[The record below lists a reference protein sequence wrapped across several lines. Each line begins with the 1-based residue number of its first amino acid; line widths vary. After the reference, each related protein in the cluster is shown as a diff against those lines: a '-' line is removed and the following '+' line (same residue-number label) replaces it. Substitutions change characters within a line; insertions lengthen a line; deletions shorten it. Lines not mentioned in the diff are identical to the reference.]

1 MNLEEKLE
9 ELQSFTLRYIKTIA
23 MDLVVVLVAVS
34 YVFYQMVTLEQTN
47 LNPLVLIAQ
56 AIMGIICG
64 VVIKQALGENGFSKG
79 YNSKHWNEEE
89 EKYNSACNVALPFME
104 KVDNFYEFEI
114 IDKKRNY
121 RRQHLQ
127 EVRLKYDMWFDRDG
141 NYIATQ
147 EMYDKLDKKQKKVV
161 NRCIKVRVYPLN
173 LFSQYTIS
181 ADTYTKKE
189 QTDKTQRAKNIR
201 SNTITA
207 TVIAVIGVYFI
218 PQLNGWNWASFIS
231 ATFQVAMW
239 VLFGILQLYTNYNF
253 VVQDLVSILRKKK
266 EDIKRFV
273 DGCNKHMY
281 DHSPYDKVVE
291 EIKDKEIEKEK
302 EPIYKSGLKT
312 GINLQPIDI
321 NNR

>member
-1 MNLEEKLE
+1 MLEEKLE
-9 ELQSFTLRYIKTIA
+9 ELQSFALRYIKTIA
-23 MDLVVVLVAVS
+23 MDLVVVLVAFS
-34 YVFYQMVTLEQTN
+34 YVFYQMITLEPTQ
-47 LNPLVLIAQ
+47 LNPLVVLAQ

-79 YNSKHWNEEE
+79 YTSPHWNKEEE
-89 EKYNSACNVALPFME
+89 LYNNACNVALPYID
-104 KVDNFYEFEI
+104 KADNFYEYET

-141 NYIATQ
+141 NYIATDD
-147 EMYDKLDKKQKKVV
+147 MYNKLDRKQKRVV
-161 NRCIKVRVYPLN
+161 NKCIKVRIYPLN

-181 ADTYTKKE
+181 TDTFTKKE

-207 TVIAVIGVYFI
+207 TVIAVIGVYFVPLI
-218 PQLNGWNWASFIS
+218 NGWNWASFIS

-273 DGCNKHMY
+273 DGCEKHLY
-281 DHSPYDKVVE
+281 DHSPYDKVDQQ
-291 EIKDKEIEKEK
+291 DKEQSKVELALE
-302 EPIYKSGLKT
+302 
-312 GINLQPIDI
+312 N
-321 NNR
+321 

>member
-1 MNLEEKLE
+1 MDIQEKLD
-9 ELQSFTLRYIKTIA
+9 ELQSFAMRYIKTIA
-23 MDLVVVLVAVS
+23 MDLVVILVAFS
-34 YVFYQMVTLEQTN
+34 YVFYQMITLEPTQ
-47 LNPLVLIAQ
+47 LNPLVVLAQ

-79 YNSKHWNEEE
+79 YTSQHWNKEEQL
-89 EKYNSACNVALPFME
+89 YNAACNVALPYID
-104 KVDNFYEFEI
+104 KVDNFYEYEI

-127 EVRLKYDMWFDRDG
+127 ECRLKYEMWFDKDG
-141 NYIATQ
+141 YYIGTQ
-147 EMYDKLDKKQKKVV
+147 EMYNKLDRKQKRVV
-161 NRCIKVRVYPLN
+161 NKCIKVRIYPLN

-181 ADTYTKKE
+181 TDTFTKKE

-207 TVIAVIGVYFI
+207 TVIAIIGVYFVPLI
-218 PQLNGWNWASFIS
+218 NGWNWASFIS

-273 DGCNKHMY
+273 DGCEKHMY
-281 DHSPYDKVVE
+281 DHSPYDLE
-291 EIKDKEIEKEK
+291 LATISE
-302 EPIYKSGLKT
+302 
-312 GINLQPIDI
+312 
-321 NNR
+321 

>member
-1 MNLEEKLE
+1 MNIDEKLE
-9 ELQSFTLRYIKTIA
+9 EIQSFALRYIKTIA

-34 YVFYQMVTLEQTN
+34 YVFYQMVTLETTQ
-47 LNPLVLIAQ
+47 LNPLILLAQ

-79 YNSKHWNEEE
+79 YTSEHWNNEER
-89 EKYNSACNVALPFME
+89 KYNDACNVALPYME
-104 KVDNFYEFEI
+104 KVNNFYECEI
-114 IDKKRNY
+114 IDKKLKY

-127 EVRLKYDMWFDRDG
+127 EIRLRYDMWFDEEG
-141 NYIATQ
+141 NYIGAQ
-147 EMYDKLDKKQKKVV
+147 EMYDKLDRKQKRIV
-161 NRCIKVRVYPLN
+161 NKCIKVRIYPLN
-173 LFSQYTIS
+173 LFSQYTVS
-181 ADTYTKKE
+181 TDTYTQKE

-207 TVIAVIGVYFI
+207 TVIAIIGVYFI

-253 VVQDLVSILRKKK
+253 VVQDLVSILRQKK

-273 DGCNKHMY
+273 DGCEKHQY
-281 DHSPYDKVVE
+281 DYSPYEK
-291 EIKDKEIEKEK
+291 IKKQEYKPLIRDKEENTICVEDTKL
-302 EPIYKSGLKT
+302 GLVVK
-312 GINLQPIDI
+312 QE
-321 NNR
+321 

>member
-1 MNLEEKLE
+1 MNLDEKLE
-9 ELQSFTLRYIKTIA
+9 ELQSFALRYIKTIA

-34 YVFYQMVTLEQTN
+34 YVFYQMVTLETTQ

-56 AIMGIICG
+56 AILGIICG

-79 YNSKHWNEEE
+79 YTSPHWNEEE
-89 EKYNSACNVALPFME
+89 SKYNDACNVALPYMD
-104 KVDNFYEFEI
+104 KVNNFYEYEI
-114 IDKKRNY
+114 IDKKLKY

-127 EVRLKYDMWFDRDG
+127 EIRLRYDMWFDEDG

-147 EMYDKLDKKQKKVV
+147 EMYDKLDRKQKRVV
-161 NRCIKVRVYPLN
+161 NKCIKVRVYPLN

-181 ADTYTKKE
+181 TDTYTQRE

-207 TVIAVIGVYFI
+207 TVIAIIGVYFI

-253 VVQDLVSILRKKK
+253 VVQDLVSILRQKK

-273 DGCNKHMY
+273 DGCEKHIY
-281 DHSPYDKVVE
+281 DKSPY
-291 EIKDKEIEKEK
+291 EKYLAL
-302 EPIYKSGLKT
+302 PLVS
-312 GINLQPIDI
+312 
-321 NNR
+321 NNE

>member
-1 MNLEEKLE
+1 MLEEKLE
-9 ELQSFTLRYIKTIA
+9 ELQRFALRYIKTIA
-23 MDLVVVLVAVS
+23 MDLVVILVAFS
-34 YVFYQMVTLEQTN
+34 YVFYQMITLEPTQ
-47 LNPLVLIAQ
+47 LNPLVVLAQ

-79 YNSKHWNEEE
+79 YTSPHWNKEEE
-89 EKYNSACNVALPFME
+89 LYNNACNVALPYME
-104 KVDNFYEFEI
+104 KVDNFYEYEI
-114 IDKKRNY
+114 IEKKKNY

-141 NYIATQ
+141 NYIASD
-147 EMYDKLDKKQKKVV
+147 ELYNKLDKKQKRVV
-161 NRCIKVRVYPLN
+161 NKCIKVRIYPLN

-181 ADTYTKKE
+181 TDTFTKKE

-207 TVIAVIGVYFI
+207 TVIAVIGVYFVPLI
-218 PQLNGWNWASFIS
+218 NGWNWASFIS

-273 DGCNKHMY
+273 DGCENHLY
-281 DHSPYDKVVE
+281 DNSPYDKVDQQ
-291 EIKDKEIEKEK
+291 DKEQNKVELALE
-302 EPIYKSGLKT
+302 
-312 GINLQPIDI
+312 NQ
-321 NNR
+321 